1 MPTDSQEALAA
12 DSLLYA
18 GDVVESGPGSTAGL
32 VLLDGTT
39 LAIDENA
46 SIVLDEL
53 IYEPGSG
60 EGQLSISVLNGVFS
74 LTSGEPSDLVINSP
88 LAVAGVRGTHVGLK
102 VSLEDGGEQW
112 FLLPNGA
119 GGESGAS
126 PGFVDVTLDIGGA
139 RVTWFNFARPEEDD
153 DDATSEPP
161 NVVAGGGHDDGD
173 DHHDDVVGDGIV
185 RLGPGGGVFNG
196 TRGSDT
202 AFGGTG
208 ADVLRG
214 NGGDD
219 LLDGGDGRVTVVYS
233 SATEDIE
240 VDLEAGTATGDP
252 ILGEDV
258 LRGIENIVGDASND
272 VLRGDGRDNILRGEG
287 GNDVLEGGGGDD
299 LLVGGPGRDTSVFSG
314 AFDRYEFVEGDGT
327 LIVSDTADTDGTDT
341 LSRVETLVFADRVVI
356 LNQGGINDPPIV
368 DVGEDHAVF
377 VNSVPAEHDL
387 SEVPAFTPPDPDD
400 PNGVDQDALTLE
412 FDHVVT
418 MLFVSGATD
427 QSDIVGTYNIAA
439 DGTIANVRIVFA
451 NASDLADDPTPGQ
464 GQGQAILDVGAG
476 ERLGIFVVANGFD
489 LNDLAGFGAGEFRLL
504 DSDGSPATTAT
515 NNPRLVHM
523 AGNVLTEIKAAD
535 DGIYHT
541 AGASLNVDG
550 EEHVASGVDNLGGLI
565 LSFEIEPPGIDFD
578 DLVVRLTFAP
588 VETHSLAP
596 VAIAPDL
603 VVSDPEGDAIRQA
616 VVTLDQGFAGDRLV
630 VDPALVA
637 AAGLALTDE
646 GTRLVISGL
655 ASTDT
660 YDDVLSQIG
669 LASDDAAL
677 GERLVSFVLRD

>member
-1 MPTDSQEALAA
+1 M
-12 DSLLYA
+12 
-18 GDVVESGPGSTAGL
+18 
-32 VLLDGTT
+32 
-39 LAIDENA
+39 
-46 SIVLDEL
+46 
-53 IYEPGSG
+53 
-60 EGQLSISVLNGVFS
+60 
-74 LTSGEPSDLVINSP
+74 
-88 LAVAGVRGTHVGLK
+88 
-102 VSLEDGGEQW
+102 
-112 FLLPNGA
+112 
-119 GGESGAS
+119 
-126 PGFVDVTLDIGGA
+126 
-139 RVTWFNFARPEEDD
+139 
-153 DDATSEPP
+153 
-161 NVVAGGGHDDGD
+161 
-173 DHHDDVVGDGIV
+173 
-185 RLGPGGGVFNG
+185 
-196 TRGSDT
+196 
-202 AFGGTG
+202 
-208 ADVLRG
+208 
-214 NGGDD
+214 
-219 LLDGGDGRVTVVYS
+219 
-233 SATEDIE
+233 
-240 VDLEAGTATGDP
+240 
-252 ILGEDV
+252 
-258 LRGIENIVGDASND
+258 
-272 VLRGDGRDNILRGEG
+272 
-287 GNDVLEGGGGDD
+287 
-299 LLVGGPGRDTSVFSG
+299 
-314 AFDRYEFVEGDGT
+314 
-327 LIVSDTADTDGTDT
+327 
-341 LSRVETLVFADRVVI
+341 
-356 LNQGGINDPPIV
+356 
-368 DVGEDHAVF
+368 
-377 VNSVPAEHDL
+377 
-387 SEVPAFTPPDPDD
+387 
-400 PNGVDQDALTLE
+400 
-412 FDHVVT
+412 T

-464 GQGQAILDVGAG
+464 GQGQGQAILDVGAG

-489 LNDLAGFGAGEFRLL
+489 LNDLAGLGAGEFRLL

-669 LASDDAAL
+669 LAPDDAAL